1 MKKAR
6 PEEEGR
12 MKKVLVALD
21 SEYRTIRAGRANPQ
35 VLDRISV
42 DYYGTATPINQMASI
57 GAADARTLTITPWD
71 ASQVKPI
78 MKAIQTS
85 ELGINPQEDGKTI
98 RLNFPPLTE
107 EKRRDIVKDIKKIAE
122 ESKVAVRNIRRDII
136 DKYRTDKKNSLIT
149 EDELKIAEE
158 DIQELT
164 DKFIKEIDSVAAMK
178 EKEILEI

>member
-1 MKKAR
+1 MKIAR
-6 PEEEGR
+6 PEEEKR
-12 MKKVLVALD
+12 MKKVIVALE

-35 VLDRISV
+35 ILDRITV
-42 DYYGTATPINQMASI
+42 DYYGTPTPINQMASV

-78 MKAIQTS
+78 TKAIQTS
-85 ELGINPQEDGKTI
+85 DIGINPQEDGKTI

-107 EKRRDIVKDIKKIAE
+107 EKRKDIVKDIKKIAE

-136 DKYRTDKKNSLIT
+136 DKYRTDKKNSVIT
-149 EDELKIAEE
+149 EDDLKIAEE

-164 DKFIKEIDSVAAMK
+164 DKFIKEIDALAVAK

>member
-6 PEEEGR
+6 PEEEAR
-12 MKKVLVALD
+12 MKKAIVSLE

-35 VLDRISV
+35 VLDRITV

-85 ELGINPQEDGKTI
+85 DLGINPQEDGKTI

-122 ESKVAVRNIRRDII
+122 EAKVAIRNTRRDII
-136 DKYRTDKKNSLIT
+136 DKFRADKKNSVIT

-164 DKFIKEIDSVAAMK
+164 DKFVKEIDGLAAAK